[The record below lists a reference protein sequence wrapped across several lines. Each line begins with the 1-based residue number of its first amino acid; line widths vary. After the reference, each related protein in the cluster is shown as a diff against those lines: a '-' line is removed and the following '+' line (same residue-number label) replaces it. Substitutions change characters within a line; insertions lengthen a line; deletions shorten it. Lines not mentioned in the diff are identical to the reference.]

1 MKIKMKIERIKNYF
15 VVLASLI
22 AVLLFIPSKAMAF
35 CPLCIIA
42 TGSIT
47 GILRYLGVDDA
58 IVGLWLGA
66 FALSSV
72 FMLNNFLIKKGKK
85 IKFQLP
91 LILAISYFLL
101 VSALYWADLLNPYNR
116 ILGINKIIFGIII
129 GSSLVLAGHNIDRFL
144 RKQNQG
150 KIFISHQKM
159 IVAIGLLIIFSFIF
173 YFIIQ

>member
-1 MKIKMKIERIKNYF
+1 MKIFKNYF
-15 VVLASLI
+15 VVLASL
-22 AVLLFIPSKAMAF
+22 AGVLLFLPSKVMAF
-35 CPLCIIA
+35 CPLCMVA
-42 TGSIT
+42 TGAIT
-47 GILRYLGVDDA
+47 GMLRYLGVDDA

-72 FMLNNFLIKKGKK
+72 FLLNNFLIKRGRK
-85 IKFQLP
+85 IKFQLL
-91 LILAISYFLL
+91 LIFISFYSLL
-101 VSALYWADLLNPYNR
+101 LSALYWTAVLNPYNK

-129 GSSLVLAGHNIDRFL
+129 GSALILTAPNIDRFL

-173 YFIIQ
+173 YLIIQ